1 MKFFKKEPFF
11 HGQDNY
17 DQLVTIAKVLGT
29 DDLFAYL
36 EKYNIELDSR
46 FDDILK
52 KYPRKPWSKFITL
65 ENQKYCSNEA
75 LDFLDNLLR
84 YDHQERILPLEAMNH
99 SYFDA
104 VRVGNSQ

>member
-1 MKFFKKEPFF
+1 
-11 HGQDNY
+11 
-17 DQLVTIAKVLGT
+17 LVTIAKVLGT

-36 EKYNIELDSR
+36 EKYSVDLDSH

-52 KYPRKPWSKFITL
+52 RYPRKPWSKFITP

-75 LDFLDNLLR
+75 LDFLDKLLR
-84 YDHQERILPLEAMNH
+84 YDHQDRILPLEAMNH

-104 VRVGNSQ
+104 VRVVNS